1 MKSKLALSI
10 IAVSSILGCGAPS
23 RNSGTSLA
31 GGSTSTG
38 GSPASGGS
46 GQSAGGA
53 GIGGIGSPGG
63 ATGSGGS
70 SAGGAAFDS
79 SGGAAGNASGGVV
92 GSGSGGQTNAGSG
105 GSAAGGSL
113 SMGGTAGG
121 TSGGSGGAAGT
132 GGSTSGRTGPCDIYQ
147 AATTPCVSA
156 HSTVRALYGAYSGS
170 LYQVRK
176 GGSTKDIPVGAD
188 GYVDISVQ
196 DSFCSDGG
204 CTISVIYDQSP
215 NKNDLNKSPA
225 ALWLPN
231 GGNEAK
237 ATDGK
242 VTVGGHTA
250 YGIYVNGSSTNVA
263 YRNNGAKGLAKGDAA
278 EAMYMVVDG
287 TRYSQWCCFDYGNAE
302 SDGKDDGNATMECL
316 YFGNSTQYGSHG
328 AGSGPWLLADI
339 ENGMFAGDS
348 GSEST
353 PVAGNT
359 SITGWSYVTGIL
371 KGPSGNSF
379 GLKAGN
385 AQSST
390 LQTKWNG
397 ARPPGYSPKK
407 LQGSI
412 ILGTGGDGSNNGVG
426 TFFEGAI
433 TIGNPPDA
441 TDDLVQANI
450 VAAGYGK

>member
-1 MKSKLALSI
+1 
-10 IAVSSILGCGAPS
+10 
-23 RNSGTSLA
+23 
-31 GGSTSTG
+31 
-38 GSPASGGS
+38 
-46 GQSAGGA
+46 
-53 GIGGIGSPGG
+53 
-63 ATGSGGS
+63 
-70 SAGGAAFDS
+70 
-79 SGGAAGNASGGVV
+79 
-92 GSGSGGQTNAGSG
+92 
-105 GSAAGGSL
+105 
-113 SMGGTAGG
+113 
-121 TSGGSGGAAGT
+121 
-132 GGSTSGRTGPCDIYQ
+132 
-147 AATTPCVSA
+147 VSA
-156 HSTVRALYGAYSGS
+156 HSTVRALYAAYSGP

-176 GGSTKDIPVGAD
+176 SGGTQDIPVLAPG
-188 GYVDISVQ
+188 GFVDISKQ
-196 DSFCSDGG
+196 DSFCNGTT
-204 CTISVIYDQSP
+204 CTISIIYDQSP
-215 NKNDLNKSPA
+215 NKNDLTKSPA

-242 VTVGGHTA
+242 ITVGGHTA

-263 YRNNGAKGLAKGDAA
+263 YRNNATKGLAKGDAA

-328 AGSGPWLLADI
+328 AGSGPWLLADL

-348 GSEST
+348 GSETT
-353 PVAGNT
+353 PVPGNT
-359 SITGWSYVTGIL
+359 SITGWSYVTAIL

-385 AQSST
+385 AQSGT

-397 ARPPGYSPKK
+397 GRPPNYSPKK

-433 TIGNPPDA
+433 TSGNPPDA
-441 TDDLVQANI
+441 TDDLVQANV